1 MMISIAFTGI
11 ASKSISHTDTTILRA
26 ADTIPDAN
34 LMNGIRYIRNGK
46 LAAAERDTLKELV
59 TVQQK
64 RIMNYQNEIH
74 NFEMTVRENNRRDST
89 RLAQIREYSKANDI
103 YKITLTDTQK
113 ALKEQKKRN
122 FRNVFLSGL
131 AILVLLTFKQ

>member
-1 MMISIAFTGI
+1 MISIAITGI
-11 ASKSISHTDTTILRA
+11 ASKSISRTDTTILRA
-26 ADTIPDAN
+26 TDTIPDAN
-34 LMNGIRYIRNGK
+34 LLNGIRYIRNGK
-46 LAAAERDTLKELV
+46 LAAAERDTLKVLSGIQE
-59 TVQQK
+59 K

-74 NFEMTVRENNRRDST
+74 NFEMTVREYQQRDTT

-103 YKITLTDTQK
+103 YKIALTDTQK

-122 FRNVFLSGL
+122 VRNLFLSGL